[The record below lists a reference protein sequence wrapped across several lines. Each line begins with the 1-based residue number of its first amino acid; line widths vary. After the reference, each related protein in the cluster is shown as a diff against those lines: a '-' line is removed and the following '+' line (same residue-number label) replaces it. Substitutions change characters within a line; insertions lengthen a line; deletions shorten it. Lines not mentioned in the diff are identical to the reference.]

1 MNAAEFTLQR
11 ASSDTVPAG
20 PALPPGPGGPAL
32 VQSLRLA
39 MHPCETLEAWARRWG
54 DCFSVR
60 LLGGRINVFCSH
72 PDAVRDIHAGDP
84 EVFYGGEAPADNLPP
99 LLRPPPPPRLHRH
112 PPPPE
117 RH

>member
-11 ASSDTVPAG
+11 ASSDTVPAA

-84 EVFYGGEAPADNLPP
+84 EGFYGGRGARELPP
-99 LLRPPPPPRLHRH
+99 PPPGRPPPPVLDSAR
-112 PPPPE
+112 
-117 RH
+117 

>member
-60 LLGGRINVFCSH
+60 LLGGRINGFCSH
-72 PDAVRDIHAGDP
+72 PDAVRDIHAGEP
-84 EVFYGGEAPADNLPP
+84 GGVYGGEGAGGTLAPRPGRRSLPVR
-99 LLRPPPPPRLHRH
+99 LGGPPQGR
-112 PPPPE
+112 
-117 RH
+117 